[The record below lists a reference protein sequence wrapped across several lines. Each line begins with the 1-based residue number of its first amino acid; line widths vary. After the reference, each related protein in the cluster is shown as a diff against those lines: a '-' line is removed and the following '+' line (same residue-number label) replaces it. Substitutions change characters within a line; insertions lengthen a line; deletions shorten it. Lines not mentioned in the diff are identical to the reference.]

1 MSQTSAPLARAESL
15 SRSFDGTVAVD
26 DLDFEV
32 LPGEIHAIV
41 GLNGAGKT
49 TLMRLLLGMLEPDAG
64 RASVFGVDAYT
75 ASSDVWSRVGHLIE
89 TPFAYPE
96 LTVAENL
103 SAAAL
108 LHGVE
113 PARVPSLVERVIE
126 DYELGKWSHKRA
138 RALSLGNRQR
148 LGIGSALIHD
158 PSLLILDEPVNSL
171 DPAGVVFVRD
181 LLERRVESGAG
192 VLVSS
197 HHLDE
202 LARIADRITVL
213 HAGRHVGSL
222 DPGGLD
228 LEKRF
233 FDLVYEADMARR
245 GGER

>member
-1 MSQTSAPLARAESL
+1 MSVCGDPLVATESV
-15 SRSFDGTVAVD
+15 SRCFDGVIAVD
-26 DLDFEV
+26 QLDLEV
-32 LPGEIHAIV
+32 CPGEIHAVV

-49 TLMRLLLGMLEPDAG
+49 TLMRLVLGMLRPDSG
-64 RASVFGVDAYT
+64 RALVFGGEAFT
-75 ASSDVWSRVGHLIE
+75 APSAVWARVGHLVE

-96 LTVAENL
+96 LTVRENL

-113 PARVPSLVERVIE
+113 PARIPSLVDDVVSR
-126 DYELGKWSHKRA
+126 YELGKWAEKRA
-138 RALSLGNRQR
+138 RVLSLGNRQR

-158 PSLLILDEPVNSL
+158 PSLLILDEPANGL

-181 LLERRVESGAG
+181 LLRSRAESGAG

-202 LARIADRITVL
+202 LARVATRITVL
-213 HAGRHVGSL
+213 HAGRRVGGL
-222 DPGGLD
+222 QPGGVD

-233 FDLVYEADMARR
+233 FDLVYEADLARR
-245 GGER
+245 GGEQ